1 MIDVVGKLFTPLI
14 KKSAYL
20 DNGREIIINWCRQ
33 CIQDMNH
40 DDVRILDIG
49 CGKGTDLLNL
59 QNSIRNRKLGLFGIE
74 CYEPDVKQA
83 KQKGI
88 NVFQLNIE
96 DEPIPTKDEFFDIVI
111 ANHIIEHTKEIF
123 WIFSEISRTL
133 KKKGIL
139 IVGIPN
145 LASLHNRIFL
155 LLGEQPS
162 TIEVLSAHVRG
173 FTAPSFKRFVEA
185 DDYFKVLKVCG
196 ANFYP
201 FSPSIANFLSKL
213 FPTFSEVLFSLVRR
227 QNKKGSFI
235 QVLGTRFSGT
245 PYFRGR
251 ESCKL
256 NV

>member
-1 MIDVVGKLFTPLI
+1 MINSMINGVGKLFAPLI

-20 DNGREIIINWCRQ
+20 DCGREIIINWCRQ

-59 QNSIRNRKLGLFGIE
+59 QNSIRNRRLELFGIE
-74 CYEPDVKQA
+74 CYEPNVKQA

-96 DEPIPTKDEFFDIVI
+96 GEPIPTKDEFFDIVI

-133 KKKGIL
+133 KKKGFL
-139 IVGIPN
+139 IVGVPN

-162 TIEVLSAHVRG
+162 PIEILGPHVRG
-173 FTAPSFKRFVEA
+173 FTVPSFKRFVEA
-185 DDYFKVLKVCG
+185 DDYFKVLKIRG

-201 FSPSIANFLSKL
+201 FPPSIANLLSKL
-213 FPTFSEVLFSLVRR
+213 FPTFSEVLFFLIRH

-235 QVLGTRFSGT
+235 QVLDTRFYET
-245 PYFRGR
+245 LYFRGR
-251 ESCKL
+251 
-256 NV
+256 